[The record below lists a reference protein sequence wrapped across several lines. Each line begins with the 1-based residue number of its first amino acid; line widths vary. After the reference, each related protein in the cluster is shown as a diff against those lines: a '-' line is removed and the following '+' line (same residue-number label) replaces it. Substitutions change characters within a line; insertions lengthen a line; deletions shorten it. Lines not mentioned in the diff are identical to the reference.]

1 MTFKKRC
8 LFLALFVSLLLW
20 NRLPAFSVYTIEGE
34 TIPGENPKAL
44 LFFDGGE
51 SFDGSR
57 EEILSLYK
65 QLRAVFQEVETA
77 YIRNWEAVEI
87 EEGTSIILAGG
98 RRLTLEESFI
108 KLLSEHSPAVL
119 WVGPKKTKAPVPE
132 AFIHFDTS
140 SQAAEYLRMGLSQ
153 SREPSGVYLTLYN
166 VSPLC
171 DLDALLKASEL
182 LKKRNSPFAAEIRP
196 VFQNTDYASMEV
208 YTNVLKALQE
218 AGGTFVLGNLGR
230 WRASDIWD
238 QSLKGEAPLSS
249 ESEMVPEKLM
259 ETAFLTYKE
268 YGIYPVGFGGPTDLF
283 FDRDMAG
290 MLDHFGLYLEVGSW
304 HGMLDETYTLPG
316 WKGKFIPAASQ
327 LKGSPVGSVFGVD
340 VLKGLTELEEVLEN
354 LDQNRTVLLDLRET
368 APAAAFSG
376 NQLSAQPDGFY
387 LNGMKLGDR
396 TSLTPAPTESPAPTP
411 VPEAVSVVNEGIR
424 RIIVVVLIMAA
435 LFLILFTGAF
445 IQGKRLDRRKYLR

>member
-1 MTFKKRC
+1 MTFSKRC
-8 LFLALFVSLLLW
+8 LFLALFVSLFLW
-20 NRLPAFSVYTIEGE
+20 FGIPAFSVCTIEGVTLTDE
-34 TIPGENPKAL
+34 TPKAL

-51 SFDGSR
+51 SFDGSW

-65 QLRAVFQEVETA
+65 QVRAVFQEVKTA

-87 EEGTSIILAGG
+87 EDESYIILAGG
-98 RRLTLEESFI
+98 RRLTLEEPFI
-108 KLLSEHSPAVL
+108 KRLSEHSPAVL
-119 WVGPKKTKAPVPE
+119 WVGPENAQDPVPSS
-132 AFIHFDTS
+132 FIHLDTS
-140 SQAAEYLRMGLSQ
+140 SQAAEYLRRDLSK

-171 DLDALLKASEL
+171 DLDALLKASQL

-208 YTNVLKALQE
+208 YTNALKALQD
-218 AGGTFVLGNLGR
+218 AGGTLVLGNLGR

-249 ESEMVPEKLM
+249 ESQMVPEKLM
-259 ETAFLTYKE
+259 ETAFLAYKE

-283 FDRDMAG
+283 FDRDMAP

-304 HGMLDETYTLPG
+304 QGMLGETYSLSG
-316 WKGKFIPAASQ
+316 WKGRFIPAASQ
-327 LKGSPVGSVFGVD
+327 LKGSPVGSIFGVD
-340 VLKGLTELEEVLEN
+340 VLKGLTELEEALEN
-354 LDQNRTVLLDLRET
+354 LDKNGTVLLDLRDT
-368 APAAAFSG
+368 APSAAFSG
-376 NQLSAQPDGFY
+376 NQLTAQPDGFY

-411 VPEAVSVVNEGIR
+411 VPEAVSAVNEGIR
-424 RIIVVVLIMAA
+424 RIIVVVLIMAG
-435 LFLILFTGAF
+435 LFLLLFTGAF